1 MHGPAV
7 LAVGSMMQEH
17 GDYDVALSKY
27 RVAAQCLPES
37 PQLWNNI
44 GMCNY
49 SKKRYIAVSCV
60 CACVGGC
67 VGGCGGVYVKEL
79 LSSQNV
85 FIAIV
90 VATKCYEING
100 KLFSF

>member
-27 RVAAQCLPES
+27 RVAAQSLPES

-44 GMCNY
+44 GMCNF
-49 SKKRYIAVSCV
+49 SKKRYIAVSGWGLGW
-60 CACVGGC
+60 AKLGIRVGWEELGVK
-67 VGGCGGVYVKEL
+67 VGWAEL
-79 LSSQNV
+79 GMRV
-85 FIAIV
+85 
-90 VATKCYEING
+90 G
-100 KLFSF
+100 